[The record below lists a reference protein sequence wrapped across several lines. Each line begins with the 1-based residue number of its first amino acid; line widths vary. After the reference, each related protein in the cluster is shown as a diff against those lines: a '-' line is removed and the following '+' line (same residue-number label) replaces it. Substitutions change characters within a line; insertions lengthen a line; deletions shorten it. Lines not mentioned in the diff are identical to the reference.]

1 MRKDFAELLFQEM
14 AINKDIYLITGDL
27 GYGLW
32 DKIKDTYS
40 DRFYNVG
47 SSEMAKAE
55 EQSYQAQRAKEGE
68 SGFDVARLGGNILNP
83 ASLVPAARVAQLA
96 RAKGLSNVGQ
106 AVAGGAVGGAMQP
119 VVREGEFG
127 EQKAQQVILGG
138 YNFAEGQSVVITG
151 VGAPFNG
158 TFTILESSNIDIEDF
173 IVRSS
178 SRIYLDGAYREF
190 NGFFTVAI
198 TNANI
203 TERKVIPSGLATLS
217 GASTYVGNAAVES
230 AVLAVSVEVFQSR
243 IAPGGQIEGV
253 DFTTV
258 SPYRLGRSL
267 FNRVSGLLGAFI
279 DTDSMV
285 Q

>member
-1 MRKDFAELLFQEM
+1 MATIVTPAELRSVLGVSNSLYND
-14 AINKDIYLITGDL
+14 AYLTDVI
-27 GYGLW
+27 
-32 DKIKDTYS
+32 DT
-40 DRFYNVG
+40 
-47 SSEMAKAE
+47 AE
-55 EQSYQAQRAKEGE
+55 A
-68 SGFDVARLGGNILNP
+68 
-83 ASLVPAARVAQLA
+83 
-96 RAKGLSNVGQ
+96 
-106 AVAGGAVGGAMQP
+106 
-119 VVREGEFG
+119 
-127 EQKAQQVILGG
+127 VILPMLVKYSSPIDTVTLQDNIATYGVLG
-138 YNFAEGQSVVITG
+138 DNNFSDGQSVVITG
-151 VGAPFNG
+151 VGSPFNG
-158 TFTILESSNIDIEDF
+158 TFTIIESSNIDIEDF

-190 NGFFTVAI
+190 NGYFTVAI
-198 TNANI
+198 TSADV

>member
-1 MRKDFAELLFQEM
+1 MLVKYSSPIDVVALQDNIATYYVL
-14 AINKDIYLITGDL
+14 GD
-27 GYGLW
+27 
-32 DKIKDTYS
+32 
-40 DRFYNVG
+40 N
-47 SSEMAKAE
+47 
-55 EQSYQAQRAKEGE
+55 
-68 SGFDVARLGGNILNP
+68 
-83 ASLVPAARVAQLA
+83 
-96 RAKGLSNVGQ
+96 
-106 AVAGGAVGGAMQP
+106 
-119 VVREGEFG
+119 
-127 EQKAQQVILGG
+127 
-138 YNFAEGQSVVITG
+138 NFSVDQSVVVTG

-158 TFTILESSNIDIEDF
+158 TFTILESSNLDYDSF
-173 IVRSS
+173 ILRSN
-178 SRIYLDGAYREF
+178 SRIFLDGSYREF

-198 TNANI
+198 TNADI

-253 DFTTV
+253 DFTSV

-267 FNRVSGLLGAFI
+267 FNRVSGLLGAYI